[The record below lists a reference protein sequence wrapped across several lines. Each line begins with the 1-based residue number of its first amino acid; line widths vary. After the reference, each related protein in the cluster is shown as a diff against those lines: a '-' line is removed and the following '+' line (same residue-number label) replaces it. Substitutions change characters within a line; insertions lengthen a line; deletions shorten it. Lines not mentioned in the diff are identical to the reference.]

1 MGTETMP
8 VKRRLQKALMDSMD
22 AIIQHIYDAK
32 PALPAMK
39 TTEADAT
46 ADRATELIDLCYQ
59 VK

>member
-1 MGTETMP
+1 
-8 VKRRLQKALMDSMD
+8 MDSMD